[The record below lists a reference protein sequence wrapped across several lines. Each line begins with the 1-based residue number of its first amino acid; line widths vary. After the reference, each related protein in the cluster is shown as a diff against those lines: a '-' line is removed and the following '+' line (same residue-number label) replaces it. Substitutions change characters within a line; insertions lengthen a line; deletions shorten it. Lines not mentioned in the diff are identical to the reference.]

1 MSIELVSI
9 GEVFECNTFK
19 NGEKDIL
26 IKCVVRG
33 TEEDSCKPWIS
44 AYSGDG
50 EHFDLDIV
58 RNGNEGE
65 CFDFTEERVEDI
77 LNKAKAVYLQGL

>member
-9 GEVFECNTFK
+9 GEVFECNTFPK
-19 NGEKDIL
+19 GEKDIL
-26 IKCVVRG
+26 IDCVVRG
-33 TEEDSCKPWIS
+33 AEEDSCKPWIS

-65 CFDFTEERVEDI
+65 CFDFTEEQIDDI
-77 LNKAKAVYLQGL
+77 LSKAKNCYFSR